1 MTRGFEDLVRE
12 ESLLPAAQGPLT
24 PTQDLQRVDS
34 LEHRVRITMD
44 RLTELVEAQLPEA
57 VDGLRA
63 DVEELRTELRQALA
77 DASAALAEERFQLRS
92 QIATTVGA
100 ANRWFVR
107 TRDQLFERLDQV
119 AQVAS
124 AAQAEAEAAASAAV
138 AAAVPIPPEAATW
151 PEEPAA
157 PVEESA
163 EFEWDAGD
171 LEPAVEP
178 VVTADADMEAGT
190 GMEAGGTEEGAPT
203 AGYDYELEPPPVP
216 TTIEVNLEAPE
227 LEVLLEPLREDMREL
242 QGEIS
247 AMGAAVMALREDV
260 EALGSRLPSRAGS
273 PRLSPSQLK
282 AIVAAVQ
289 SALPAPAPPR
299 RSSAAPDTSTSRT
312 TSAKR
317 APAKKTT
324 TTKRAASTGAAAPPA
339 RRRTPTR

>member
-12 ESLLPAAQGPLT
+12 DSLLPATQGPLS
-24 PTQDLQRVDS
+24 PAQDLQRVDS

-63 DVEELRTELRQALA
+63 DFEQLRTELRQALA
-77 DASAALAEERFQLRS
+77 DASTALAEERFQLRS

-119 AQVAS
+119 AQVAT

-138 AAAVPIPPEAATW
+138 AAAVPIPAEPATYPEEAAA
-151 PEEPAA
+151 PA
-157 PVEESA
+157 EESA
-163 EFEWDAGD
+163 D
-171 LEPAVEP
+171 LEWGAGELEPGEEP
-178 VVTADADMEAGT
+178 VVTADYT
-190 GMEAGGTEEGAPT
+190 GVEAGGAEEVVPSAD
-203 AGYDYELEPPPVP
+203 YDYEFEPLPPPEP
-216 TTIEVNLEAPE
+216 TTIEVNLDAPE
-227 LEVLLEPLREDMREL
+227 LEALLEPLREDMREL

-260 EALGSRLPSRAGS
+260 EALGSRLPTRTAS
-273 PRLSPSQLK
+273 PRLTPSQLN

-289 SALPAPAPPR
+289 SALPPPTPAR
-299 RSSAAPDTSTSRT
+299 RSSSAAATPSTSRT
-312 TSAKR
+312 TGAKR
-317 APAKKTT
+317 APAKKKTT
-324 TTKRAASTGAAAPPA
+324 AKRAASTRAAAPGV
-339 RRRTPTR
+339 RRTPAR